1 MEREELIGAAVD
13 TAELDSANMGITRR
27 GDDLAGP
34 SFPGLAE
41 AMAAAGYGGVGMLRE
56 FIEENEAEIW
66 RRLGDNWFAL
76 LEIRRELEGP

>member
-1 MEREELIGAAVD
+1 
-13 TAELDSANMGITRR
+13 
-27 GDDLAGP
+27 
-34 SFPGLAE
+34 
-41 AMAAAGYGGVGMLRE
+41 MAAAGYGGVGTLRE

>member
-1 MEREELIGAAVD
+1 MEREELISAAVD

-27 GDDLAGP
+27 ADDLAP
-34 SFPGLAE
+34 PVFPGLPE
-41 AMAAAGYGGVGMLRE
+41 AMAAAGYGNVAELRA

-76 LEIRRELEGP
+76 LETRRDLEGE